1 MNAFVFFWVGC
12 LVGAIV
18 GIMSL
23 ALVVVARD
31 AEEREQ
37 RMNRKVN
44 DYGKED

>member
-1 MNAFVFFWVGC
+1 MSTFTAFFVGC

-37 RMNRKVN
+37 RMF
-44 DYGKED
+44 GKEKHHGEEE

>member
-1 MNAFVFFWVGC
+1 MNAFVSFWVGC

-37 RMNRKVN
+37 RTNRKVN

>member
-1 MNAFVFFWVGC
+1 MSTFTAFFVGC

-31 AEEREQ
+31 AEDREQ
-37 RMNRKVN
+37 RMFRK
-44 DYGKED
+44 GIHHGEEE

>member
-1 MNAFVFFWVGC
+1 MSTFTAFFVGC
-12 LVGAIV
+12 FVGAIV

-31 AEEREQ
+31 AEEREK

-44 DYGKED
+44 DYGKEE

>member
-1 MNAFVFFWVGC
+1 MSTFTAFFVGC